1 MFKTEWSTD
10 LDEEWSFPTFLYNSM
25 LNSTRVLTKDKRDLT
40 ISSQSKARF
49 EIWNWL
55 VKLCF
60 FFLFCI
66 PNLITILFVFGLSF
80 LSNKLRHITRDLG
93 FTPPSSYSES
103 IICWYNCP
111 FSISFTAGF
120 PCRINAKDM
129 GGFPW
134 QGNKTIFFN
143 SAMKAVLHGNSP
155 CKM

>member
-60 FFLFCI
+60 FF
-66 PNLITILFVFGLSF
+66 SF
-80 LSNKLRHITRDLG
+80 LHTKFDNN
-93 FTPPSSYSES
+93 
-103 IICWYNCP
+103 IICLRAQFFVKQTKTHHARSRFYPTFKLLRVYHLLVQLSLFNFIHSW
-111 FSISFTAGF
+111 FSL
-120 PCRINAKDM
+120 
-129 GGFPW
+129 
-134 QGNKTIFFN
+134 QNKCKRHGQFSVTRKQNNFFQLCYEGS
-143 SAMKAVLHGNSP
+143 SAREFAV
-155 CKM
+155 

>member
-60 FFLFCI
+60 FFSFLHTKFDNNIIC
-66 PNLITILFVFGLSF
+66 LRAQFFVKQTKTHHARSRFYSTFKLLQEGLSF
-80 LSNKLRHITRDLG
+80 VGAIVPFQFHSQLVILQNKCKRHGQFSVTRKQNNFFQLCYEG
-93 FTPPSSYSES
+93 SSARE
-103 IICWYNCP
+103 
-111 FSISFTAGF
+111 F
-120 PCRINAKDM
+120 
-129 GGFPW
+129 
-134 QGNKTIFFN
+134 
-143 SAMKAVLHGNSP
+143 AV
-155 CKM
+155 